1 MKKRLRVIIS
11 GANGAMGRV
20 VLSALEERGGF
31 EAVAGIDTALRED
44 LGFPVYRNANECDA
58 PADVI
63 IDFSHPLALAP
74 LLEMAVR
81 RGLPAVIATT
91 GYNASQIA
99 EIERAAW
106 EIPIFFTFNMSLG
119 INLMVEL
126 AKTAARVLGE
136 DFDIEIID
144 RHHNKKIDAPSG
156 TAIMLADSISAAL
169 SEEPQYVYDR
179 RSRRSPR
186 VKNEIG
192 IHSVRGGSI
201 VGEHEVMFAGKDEIL
216 TIGHSARSRQVFAT
230 GAINAAQFIVRQ
242 KPGLYNMADLVASN
256 E

>member
-1 MKKRLRVIIS
+1 MKKLRVIIS

-20 VLSALEERGGF
+20 ILSALNERGGF
-31 EAVAGIDTALRED
+31 EAVAGIDKDIRED
-44 LGFPVYRNANECDA
+44 LGFPVYQNAFECDV

-63 IDFSHPLALAP
+63 IDFSHPLALTA
-74 LLEMAVR
+74 LLETAVR

-91 GYNASQIA
+91 GYNSAQIA

-106 EIPIFFTFNMSLG
+106 DIPIFFTFNMSLG

-126 AKTAARVLGE
+126 SKTAARVLGG

-144 RHHNKKIDAPSG
+144 RHHSKKIDAPSG
-156 TAIMLADSISAAL
+156 TAIMLANSISSAL
-169 SEEPQYVYDR
+169 AEEPQYVYDR

-201 VGEHEVMFAGKDEIL
+201 VGEHEVMFAGKDEIV
-216 TIGHSARSRQVFAT
+216 TISHSARSREVFAT
-230 GAINAAQFIVRQ
+230 GAINAAQFIVKQ
-242 KPGLYNMADLVASN
+242 KPGLYNMADLVSSN

>member
-1 MKKRLRVIIS
+1 MKKKLRVIIS
-11 GANGAMGRV
+11 GANGSMGRV
-20 VLSALEERGGF
+20 VLSSLYERGGF
-31 EAVAGIDTALRED
+31 EAVAGIDKYIRED
-44 LGFPVYRNANECDA
+44 LGFPVYQSASECDI

-63 IDFSHPLALAP
+63 IDFSHPATLTA

-81 RGLPAVIATT
+81 RKMPAVIATT
-91 GYNASQIA
+91 GYSSSQIA
-99 EIERAAW
+99 EIEQAA
-106 EIPIFFTFNMSLG
+106 EQIPIFFTFNMSLG
-119 INLMVEL
+119 INLMLEL
-126 AKTAARVLGE
+126 AKTAARVLGD

-156 TAIMLADSISAAL
+156 TAIMLAEGISAAL

-179 RSRRSPR
+179 HSRRSPR

-201 VGEHEVMFAGKDEIL
+201 VGEHEIMFAGKDEIV
-216 TIGHSARSRQVFAT
+216 TIIHSARSRQVFAT
-230 GAINAAQFIVRQ
+230 GAINAAQFIAKQ
-242 KPGLYNMADLVASN
+242 PAGLYNMANLCS